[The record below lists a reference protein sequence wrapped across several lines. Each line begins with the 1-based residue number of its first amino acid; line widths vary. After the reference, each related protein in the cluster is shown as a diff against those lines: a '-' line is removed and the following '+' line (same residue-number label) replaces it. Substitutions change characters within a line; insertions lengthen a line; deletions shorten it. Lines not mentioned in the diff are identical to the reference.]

1 MKIID
6 EDEKVTSRKI
16 YYLVPFFTYRYGLGD
31 NSNVEEINV
40 SVGRYLEDVSF
51 TNYAVKGD
59 VYCSAKGKYNSK
71 KAIWT
76 YHIHFWY
83 SGIAKEFREYLRSV

>member
-1 MKIID
+1 MNNFD

-16 YYLVPFFTYRYGLGD
+16 FYLLPFLVSRFGSGD
-31 NSNVEEINV
+31 SSNVEEINV
-40 SVGRYLEDVSF
+40 PCGHYPEEVSF

-59 VYCSAKGKYNSK
+59 VYCSVKGRFNVIKG
-71 KAIWT
+71 IWV

-83 SGIAKEFREYLRSV
+83 SAIAMEFRAYLRTL